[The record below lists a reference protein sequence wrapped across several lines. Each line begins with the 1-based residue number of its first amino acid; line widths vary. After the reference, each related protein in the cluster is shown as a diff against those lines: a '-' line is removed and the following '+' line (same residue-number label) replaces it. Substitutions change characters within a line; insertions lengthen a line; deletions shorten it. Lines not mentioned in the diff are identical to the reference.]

1 MHEQGKFDTEMIII
15 PNGLEEYM
23 GFDTN
28 NELIFINSLQ
38 FLSLYI
44 DSLSRN
50 SGQYDFKYLSKKF
63 DCNLLNLVKQKWLLP
78 Q

>member
-1 MHEQGKFDTEMIII
+1 MHGQGKFDTEMIII

-28 NELIFINSLQ
+28 NELIFIN
-38 FLSLYI
+38 I

-63 DCNLLNLVKQKWLLP
+63 DCNLLDLVKQK
-78 Q
+78 

>member
-1 MHEQGKFDTEMIII
+1 MHGQGKFDTEMIII

-50 SGQYDFKYLSKKF
+50 SGQYDFIS
-63 DCNLLNLVKQKWLLP
+63 CNFK
-78 Q
+78 